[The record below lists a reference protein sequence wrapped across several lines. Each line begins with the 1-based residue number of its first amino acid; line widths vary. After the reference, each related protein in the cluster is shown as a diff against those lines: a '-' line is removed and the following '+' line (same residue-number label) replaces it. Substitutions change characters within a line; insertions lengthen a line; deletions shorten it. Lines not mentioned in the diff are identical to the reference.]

1 MSSPTSPPSGGQA
14 SSSSPVQPSGPLS
27 KLDLHILPDDKE
39 VFACHKCSEIVAL
52 QDELVSKAFNG
63 RSGRAYLMNS
73 TINTSLGKR
82 EERKLLTGTHT
93 VADLHCASCDTSLGW
108 MYIKAPNGEQRY
120 KEGRY
125 ILEAAKIVKENN
137 W

>member
-1 MSSPTSPPSGGQA
+1 MRKSFADP
-14 SSSSPVQPSGPLS
+14 SSSSSSSGKTKEGLTTAS
-27 KLDLHILPDDKE
+27 LDLHHLPDDKP
-39 VFACHKCSEIVAL
+39 VFACQKCSEIVAL

-73 TINTSLGKR
+73 TINTSLGKQ
-82 EERKLLTGTHT
+82 EDRKLLTGLHT
-93 VADLHCASCDTSLGW
+93 VADLHCASCNTSLGW
-108 MYIKAPNGEQRY
+108 MYIKAPNGDQRY